1 MDAGTESFLVF
12 AAIAVLFGVGSI
24 AANRLLG
31 AKRVRAYLAETPYE
45 CGEEAEGSAQ
55 VDFPSH
61 HYVFAIVFVAVD
73 VLGFI
78 LALWAVSIHAMISCS
93 LCDPDVWVVPALVVT
108 LFTSFA
114 FVGIYYVLRE
124 EQSLWV

>member
-24 AANRLLG
+24 AANRVLG
-31 AKRVRAYLAETPYE
+31 ARRVRSYLQDTTYE

-78 LALWAVSIHAMISCS
+78 LALWAVSLHALSAP
-93 LCDPDVWVVPALVVT
+93 LAPANFWVVPALVVT
-108 LFTSFA
+108 LFTAFA
-114 FVGIYYVLRE
+114 FVGIYYVLRG